1 MHGISFLWCQTPGS
15 FQLEA
20 DANLS
25 SAAPFRQASIKN
37 LEMLKTSR
45 PKNNQMIACL
55 KMTYSRLFWAPCIFH
70 VLQTENCDFD
80 GLWKCHIVNHTFILM
95 IWEMLTLVQ
104 EQNLSVLCSFSANH
118 RVHQSKPT
126 ATFCTCRTKVKNT
139 HVHRTCALPP
149 CPQ

>member
-1 MHGISFLWCQTPGS
+1 MILLSMHGISFLRCQTPGS

-45 PKNNQMIACL
+45 PRNNQMIAYL
-55 KMTYSRLFWAPCIFH
+55 KMTYSRPFACRAYSMCYRQKNW
-70 VLQTENCDFD
+70 DFD
-80 GLWKCHIVNHTFILM
+80 GLWKCHIVNHIFILM
-95 IWEMLTLVQ
+95 IWKMLTLVQ
-104 EQNLSVLCSFSANH
+104 EQNLYVLCSFSAKR

-126 ATFCTCRTKVKNT
+126 ASFCTCRAGMKNT
-139 HVHRTCALPP
+139 RS
-149 CPQ
+149 